1 VSVLSG
7 RRILLG
13 VTGGIAAYKAVYLC
27 RMFQEAGAEVRAA
40 MTPSGTRF
48 VTPLTFEAIT
58 QHPVATEIF
67 PDGEFVATR
76 HIAWAQWADLVVV
89 APATYDFAG
98 KLASGIADDILST
111 LVAAVPRGRPV
122 FLALAMNSEM
132 YDNPAFQAN
141 VRTLTERGFQIID
154 AETGYLAERMEGKG
168 RMAEPAAILAAV
180 ERSVEANL
188 PWRGR
193 RVLVTAGPTREKI
206 DPVRFLSNASS
217 GKMGFALAEAA
228 AQLGAEV
235 TLIAGPVTLDT
246 PRGVTRR
253 DVTSAADMAAAVA
266 EAWPRT
272 DALFMVAAVADY
284 VPREPAGHKIK
295 KSNAPVA
302 LALEAAPDIL
312 AACGQSK
319 RDEQVLVGFAVETE
333 NDLANA
339 RAKLEAKKLDL
350 IVVNNPTTPGAAF
363 EVDTNVVT
371 IIGPDVHRTLPL
383 LPKREVA
390 HHILELTLPLFRR
403 AGSARTA

>member
-40 MTPSGTRF
+40 MTPAGARF

-67 PDGEFVATR
+67 PDREFVATR

-98 KLASGIADDILST
+98 KLAGGIADDILTT
-111 LVAAVPRGRPV
+111 LVAAIPRGRPI

-141 VRTLTERGFQIID
+141 MRTLNQRGFHIID

-168 RMAEPAAILAAV
+168 RMAEPETIIAAV
-180 ERSVEANL
+180 ERAVEATL

-193 RVLVTAGPTREKI
+193 RVLVTAGPTRERI
-206 DPVRFLSNASS
+206 DPVRFISNASS
-217 GKMGFALAEAA
+217 GRMGFALAEAA
-228 AQLGAEV
+228 AYQGADV
-235 TLIAGPVTLDT
+235 TLIAGPVSLDT
-246 PRGVTRR
+246 PRGVARH
-253 DVTSAADMAAAVA
+253 DVVSASDMAAAVTD
-266 EAWPRT
+266 AWPRC
-272 DALFMVAAVADY
+272 DVLFMVAAVADF
-284 VPREPAGHKIK
+284 VPREPADRKIK
-295 KSNAPVA
+295 KSGAPAA

-312 AACGQSK
+312 ASCGRSK
-319 RDEQVLVGFAVETE
+319 RPDQVLVGFAVETD
-333 NDLANA
+333 NDLDNA
-339 RAKLEAKKLDL
+339 KAKLEGKHLDL
-350 IVVNNPTTPGAAF
+350 IVVNNPLTPGAGF

-371 IIGPDVHRTLPL
+371 IVSRSGHFTLPL

-390 HHILELTLPLFRR
+390 RQILEHALPLLQHGRP
-403 AGSARTA
+403 APAR